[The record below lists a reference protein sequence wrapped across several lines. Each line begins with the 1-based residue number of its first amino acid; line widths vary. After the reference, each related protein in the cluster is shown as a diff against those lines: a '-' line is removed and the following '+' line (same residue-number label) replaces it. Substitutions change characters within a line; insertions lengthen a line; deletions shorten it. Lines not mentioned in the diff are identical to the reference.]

1 VVRITE
7 AQARKLGIKPESKKT
22 SGAAKPAVKKRRSRA
37 QRLDYAGEAIE
48 FTINLN
54 EDPRPK
60 GRPRTVVDKSILS
73 SSFLAARGN
82 LSIFMGMVAKNLSRT
97 YTPQGTLDYEKLI
110 AEHAKVAMFGKTMFS
125 CPVETEITFVLKG
138 EGGSWPTSRLDGD
151 ADNLEKAVLDALN
164 GIVFEDD
171 KLVVRSI
178 REKRCGMEPS
188 IYIRVAPAKP

>member
-1 VVRITE
+1 M
-7 AQARKLGIKPESKKT
+7 GIKPEAKKV
-22 SGAAKPAVKKRRSRA
+22 SGDRKPSAKKGRSRA
-37 QRLDYAGEAIE
+37 QRTDYAGDAVE
-48 FTINLN
+48 FTITLN

-60 GRPRTVVDKSILS
+60 ERPRTVVDKEILS

-82 LSIFMGMVAKNLSRT
+82 LSYFMGMVAKNLSRT

-110 AEHAKVAMFGKTMFS
+110 AEHAKIAMLGKTMFS
-125 CPVETEITFVLKG
+125 CPVETKIEFILKG
-138 EGGSWPTSRLDGD
+138 EGDSWPTSRLDGD

-178 REKRCGMEPS
+178 REKRCGVEPS
-188 IYIRVAPAKP
+188 IYIRVAPARP